1 MLVRVL
7 NLLLIANVS
16 GVHQVTPLELDIIIS
31 FIISVY
37 YLEKSKFHRFLF
49 YVTEEQ
55 IFHVVALIIVS
66 RDDFLNE
73 IFYFFLPFL
82 FVCFCFFLVIG
93 CWHFFSELVNDQY
106 FFKWNQLVILT
117 YVQNI
122 LYFKD
127 TK

>member
-82 FVCFCFFLVIG
+82 FVCFWFFLVIG
-93 CWHFFSELVNDQY
+93 C
-106 FFKWNQLVILT
+106 
-117 YVQNI
+117 
-122 LYFKD
+122 
-127 TK
+127 

>member
-31 FIISVY
+31 FIISVN

-73 IFYFFLPFL
+73 IFFFFLLF
-82 FVCFCFFLVIG
+82 FVCLVVCFLVIG
-93 CWHFFSELVNDQY
+93 C
-106 FFKWNQLVILT
+106 
-117 YVQNI
+117 
-122 LYFKD
+122 
-127 TK
+127 